1 MRTWLVVIVLAGCGA
16 PVRPPP
22 AAHVDVAAIDAPD
35 IGPGTSCPSAII
47 TDTPVGSMTMT
58 ATGPVYSCRF
68 GPSPAERIR
77 ELVRTSRTIGSCLET
92 VEHAGSVEV
101 DVAIAPTGEVR
112 RTSIVDR
119 VGDPEIERCI
129 PALHAL
135 AAPELACAWR
145 TTVTLTSR

>member
-1 MRTWLVVIVLAGCGA
+1 MQWLLVLVVVGCGGA
-16 PVRPPP
+16 VRPAP
-22 AAHVDVAAIDAPD
+22 AARVAVTDVGAPD
-35 IGPGTSCPSAII
+35 IERGTSCPSAII
-47 TDTPVGSMTMT
+47 TDTPVGWMTMT
-58 ATGPVYSCRF
+58 ASGPMYSCRF
-68 GPSPAERIR
+68 GPSPAERIQ
-77 ELVRTSRTIGSCLET
+77 ELVRKSRTIGACLET

-135 AAPELACAWR
+135 AAPELRCEWR